1 MKSTKLA
8 AILIL
13 QAVLVMG
20 ILSHVNADF
29 FPKCCN
35 NCRSFS
41 GVDVCDDAH
50 PQCPKGCSAC
60 RVVTPSPHKTFRCA
74 DMKSTIDGTC
84 GGPCKKH

>member
-1 MKSTKLA
+1 MNGTKLA

-20 ILSHVNADF
+20 VLSHVNADF

-50 PQCPKGCSAC
+50 PKCPKGCSVC
-60 RVVTPSPHKTFRCA
+60 RVVSTSPEMWRCA
-74 DMKSTIDGTC
+74 DMKSTVDGTC
-84 GGPCKKH
+84 GGPCKKY

>member
-1 MKSTKLA
+1 MKGTKLA

-20 ILSHVNADF
+20 VLSHVNADY
-29 FPKCCN
+29 FPTCCN

-50 PQCPKGCSAC
+50 PQCPTGCSAC
-60 RVVTPSPHKTFRCA
+60 RVVTTNPQTFRCA
-74 DMKSTIDGTC
+74 DMKTTVDGTC
-84 GGPCKKH
+84 GGPCKKY